1 MRKVLFGGDY
11 NPEQWPKDVW
21 ETDTALFDEAHIDT
35 VSVGIFMW
43 GLIQK
48 SEKEYDFTLMD
59 EIMEH
64 LYRTK
69 RNVCL
74 GTATAAHPAWMA
86 KKYPDILRVDFEGR
100 KRRFGQRHNSCPNS
114 PTYQKFAPLMA
125 RKMAERYGHLDNIV
139 AWHVNNEYGGICYSD
154 ESAEAFRIWLR
165 NKYGS
170 LEALNDAWYT
180 SFWSHTFYDWDE
192 IVPPNALSEHLGR
205 EKVTAF
211 QGITLDYMRFN
222 SDSLLANFI
231 TEKNELKAITPSIPV
246 TTNMM
251 GLFKPLNYFD
261 WAPHL
266 DFISWDNYPPDMQ
279 SEARMALTHDLMR
292 GLKKGQSFWLMEQTP
307 NVTACRDVNPIKRP
321 GVNRLWSYQALAHG
335 SDTVLYFQMRQSKG
349 ACEKYHGA
357 IINHGSRNDT
367 RVFKECKQIGAE
379 LNELGDAFT
388 GGQTEAKCALLFD
401 WDSWWA
407 IEMSDGP
414 SRYINYQQ
422 TIIAYYQALYQQK
435 IAVDIVSADDS
446 FEGYD
451 IVVAP
456 LYHMVKSNAHQA
468 LASFVA
474 RGGTLVTTYLSGLVD
489 ENNQAVLMDY
499 PGHLKK
505 MLGIWV
511 EETDSLE
518 EKHYNSMVVN
528 QGYPFFT
535 QASYPCNLLFDVIHP
550 ETAEVVAAYGSDY
563 YQGTPVVTRNAYGK
577 GEAWYI
583 GSQADDKFL
592 NDLFASIC
600 KHHQLHPLIAVSE
613 NVELASRKK
622 GDWTYTFVLN
632 HGNHREQMV
641 MPLDAEEL
649 LSKCEYQAGDMVA
662 LRAKDVMILRWE
674 RRRPSGSRT
683 PSRTNRIGQNTE
695 KKQTH

>member
-1 MRKVLFGGDY
+1 MEKVLFGGDY

-21 ETDTALFDEAHIDT
+21 ETDAGLFAEAHIDT

-43 GLIQK
+43 ALIQK
-48 SEKEYDFTLMD
+48 SEEHYDFTLMD

-74 GTATAAHPAWMA
+74 GTTTAAHPAWMA

-100 KRRFGQRHNSCPNS
+100 KRRYGQRHNSCPNS

-154 ESAEAFRIWLR
+154 ESAKAFRVWLR
-165 NKYGS
+165 KKYRTI
-170 LEALNDAWYT
+170 EALNEAWYT

-192 IVPPNALSEHLGR
+192 IFPPNALSEHLGS
-205 EKVTAF
+205 ENITAF

-222 SDSLLANFI
+222 SDSLLRNFI
-231 TEKNELKAITPSIPV
+231 AEKNELKAVTPDIPV
-246 TTNMM
+246 TTNFM
-251 GLFKPLNYFD
+251 GMFKPLNYFD

-266 DFISWDNYPPDMQ
+266 DFISWDNYPPNMH

-307 NVTACRDVNPIKRP
+307 SATACRTVNPIKRP

-357 IINHGSRNDT
+357 IINHAGRNDT
-367 RVFKECKQIGAE
+367 RVFKECAQIGKE
-379 LNELGDAFT
+379 LEKLGGAFVNAT
-388 GGQTEAKCALLFD
+388 TEARCALLFD

-414 SRYINYQQ
+414 SRLTNYQQ
-422 TIIAYYQALYQQK
+422 TMVAYYEAMHKQK
-435 IAVDIVSADDS
+435 VNIDVISAKDS
-446 FEGYD
+446 FASYD
-451 IVVAP
+451 VVVAP
-456 LYHMVKSNAHQA
+456 LFHMVTDEAHKA
-468 LASFVA
+468 LESFVQ
-474 RGGTLVTTYLSGLVD
+474 GGGILVTTYLSGLVD
-489 ENNQAVLMDY
+489 ENDQAVLMDY
-499 PGHLKK
+499 PGLLKQ

-511 EETDSLE
+511 EETDALE
-518 EKHYNSMVVN
+518 LDRWNEMVIKA
-528 QGYPFFT
+528 GEPFT
-535 QASYPCNLLFDVIHP
+535 QTAYPCNHLFDVIHA
-550 ETAEVVAAYGSDY
+550 ETAEVVAEYGSDY
-563 YQGTPVVTRNAYGK
+563 YAGMPVVTRNLYGD

-583 GSQADDKFL
+583 GSQADPKFL
-592 NDLFASIC
+592 EELFVHLFDKRMI
-600 KHHQLHPLIAVSE
+600 KPTITVPEAVE
-613 NVELASRKK
+613 VASRQKE
-622 GDWTYTFVLN
+622 GWTFTFLLN
-632 HGNHREQMV
+632 HSGSEQSFV
-641 MPLDAEEL
+641 VP
-649 LSKCEYQAGDMVA
+649 YQAEALLDNRILQEGDEVT
-662 LRAKDVMILRWE
+662 LPGKDVMVL
-674 RRRPSGSRT
+674 
-683 PSRTNRIGQNTE
+683 
-695 KKQTH
+695 KHK